1 MLDIQYASDG
11 LLNPCRCAQADL
23 TKAIAAATTLP
34 TNTPEYTTAL
44 QKVTELSV
52 KESANIMLFTEP
64 RIYAYDKS
72 KVKGWPSDLI
82 VPRLE
87 GVTVG

>member
-1 MLDIQYASDG
+1 MLQIQYAADG
-11 LLNPCRCAQADL
+11 LLNPCRCANADL
-23 TKAIAAATTLP
+23 TKALAAAAVIP
-34 TNTPEYTTAL
+34 TDSPKYAPAL

-52 KESANIMLFTEP
+52 KESANIMLFSEP

-72 KVKGWPSDLI
+72 KVKGWPSDLV

>member
-23 TKAIAAATTLP
+23 TKAIAAAGVLP
-34 TNTPEYTTAL
+34 TNSPEYATAL
-44 QKVTELSV
+44 QKVTQLSV
-52 KESANIMLFTEP
+52 EESANIMLFTEP